1 MKQGL
6 IARVKSGQ
14 VTIPIYWEEAGELY
28 GARWTEDGRQRRRR
42 GKDLGKL
49 KVEARKVAKRLA
61 GNVPDVEDITDDD
74 MAILR
79 EIRRRGITMAD
90 LSTVH
95 TAESVSVVDAIS
107 QFLEDKRDTSADNQ
121 LTLRTHLNQFA
132 QKFGR
137 RQLNAVT
144 TQEMDGWLRKIAPGL
159 RTRKNKRACLVNLWR
174 WARDKGL
181 LPLHDRTAAE
191 RTSMPSER
199 RQKRERVVE
208 TWAAEEL
215 EQILKVV
222 PHTHLPWVILAAFA
236 GIRTRELFANNRS
249 IAPSKE
255 VLHWE
260 HIILIG
266 DEPRIVVPAS
276 VAKVPTKRTVPI
288 SAQLIKWLRPYKG
301 RTGPICPGLEP
312 WKAPRKSAAIPNPQ
326 SVNQIIA
333 DAVGVPFKK
342 NGLRH
347 SFGTYCTLIV
357 GHVGP
362 VALQMGNSEAKV
374 KEHYF
379 DAGKTKQEAKDW
391 FAITPSK
398 VNRKLEVVA

>member
-1 MKQGL
+1 MSKGVV
-6 IARVKSGQ
+6 ATAKSGP
-14 VTIPIYWEEAGELY
+14 VVIPIYYLPSRETFTAKWKEG
-28 GARWTEDGRQRRRR
+28 GRERLLRN
-42 GKDLGKL
+42 KDLDQLRK
-49 KVEARKVAKRLA
+49 EARKVAKRLA
-61 GNVPDVEDITDDD
+61 GNSPAIESLSDDELS
-74 MAILR
+74 ILH
-79 EIRRRGITMAD
+79 EIRRKGITLAD
-90 LSTVH
+90 LATIH
-95 TAESVSVVDAIS
+95 TAEPVSVVAAIS

-137 RQLNAVT
+137 RQINAVT

-222 PHTHLPWVILAAFA
+222 PHTHLPWVILAGFA

-249 IAPSKE
+249 IAPSKA

-260 HIILIG
+260 HIILTG

-276 VAKVPTKRTVPI
+276 VAKVPTKRTIPI
-288 SAQLIKWLRPYKG
+288 STQLAKWLRPYKG
-301 RTGPICPGLEP
+301 RTGPICTGLEP
-312 WKAPRKSAAIPNPQ
+312 WKAPRKSTAIPNPQ

-362 VALQMGNSEAKV
+362 VALRMGNSEAKV

-379 DAGKTKQEAKDW
+379 YAGKTQQEAKDW

>member
-1 MKQGL
+1 MSRG
-6 IARVKSGQ
+6 AVANVKSGRFS
-14 VTIPIYWEEAGELY
+14 IPIYYLPSVESYEAKWE
-28 GARWTEDGRQRRRR
+28 EDGRERRIRN
-42 GKDLGKL
+42 KDVDEL
-49 KVEARKVAKRLA
+49 KKRLRKVAKRLA
-61 GNVPDVEDITDDD
+61 GNSPAIECLTDDEL
-74 MAILR
+74 AILH
-79 EIRRRGITMAD
+79 EVRRKGITLVD
-90 LSTVH
+90 LATIH
-95 TAESVSVVDAIS
+95 TAEPVSVVDAIS

-132 QKFGR
+132 KKFGR

-215 EQILKVV
+215 EKILKVV
-222 PHTHLPWVILAAFA
+222 PHTHLPWVILSSFA
-236 GIRTRELFANNRS
+236 GIRTRELFENKRS

-255 VLHWE
+255 VLQWE
-260 HIILIG
+260 HITLTG

-276 VAKVPTKRTVPI
+276 VAKVPTKRTIPI
-288 SAQLIKWLRPYKG
+288 SSQLAKWLRPYKG

-312 WKAPRKSAAIPNPQ
+312 WKAPRKSTAIPNPQ

-333 DAVGVPFKK
+333 DAAGVPFKK

-347 SFGTYCTLIV
+347 SFGTYRTLMV

-362 VALQMGNSEAKV
+362 VALEMGNSEAKV

-391 FAITPSK
+391 FSITPARVS
-398 VNRKLEVVA
+398 RKLEVVA